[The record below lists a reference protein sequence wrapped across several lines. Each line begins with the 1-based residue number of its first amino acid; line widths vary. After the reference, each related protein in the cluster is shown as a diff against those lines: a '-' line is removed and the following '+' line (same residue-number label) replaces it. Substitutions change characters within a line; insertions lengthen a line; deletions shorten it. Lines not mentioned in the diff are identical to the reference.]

1 MGGCI
6 GQTNAPVGAT
16 LGEADA
22 DVAGLGSG
30 PDRIGAVAHT
40 PTATTTTAT
49 TTATTTHGSRRFT
62 RPSVSGP

>member
-16 LGEADA
+16 LGEAEA

-49 TTATTTHGSRRFT
+49 TTHGSRRFT